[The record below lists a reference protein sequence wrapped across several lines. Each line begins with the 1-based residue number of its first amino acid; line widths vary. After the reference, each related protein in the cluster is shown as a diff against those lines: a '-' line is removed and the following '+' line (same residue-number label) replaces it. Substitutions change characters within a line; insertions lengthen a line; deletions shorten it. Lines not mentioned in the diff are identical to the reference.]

1 LDWSF
6 AHLIAPVVTTTS
18 IILSSNK
25 IQNGHILL
33 PANPGPPGN
42 GRENG
47 EQERERK
54 RDRERQKVSH
64 YIVKLSMVQS
74 NSHNSGIGRASIKS
88 RLCLCYQIKI
98 IFTQISYRDEK
109 MRNVYLEI
117 KGYAGQQHNCDT
129 VHAEE
134 LVVCFCL
141 KCFCSIPI
149 HCSVTYEY

>member
-47 EQERERK
+47 EQERERERETE
-54 RDRERQKVSH
+54 RDRKSVITLSSYLWCSLTVTTRDWASFYQKSAMFM
-64 YIVKLSMVQS
+64 LP
-74 NSHNSGIGRASIKS
+74 
-88 RLCLCYQIKI
+88 
-98 IFTQISYRDEK
+98 D
-109 MRNVYLEI
+109 
-117 KGYAGQQHNCDT
+117 
-129 VHAEE
+129 
-134 LVVCFCL
+134 
-141 KCFCSIPI
+141 
-149 HCSVTYEY
+149 

>member
-47 EQERERK
+47 EQERERETE

-74 NSHNSGIGRASIKS
+74 NSHNSGLGELLSKVGHVYATRLRLSLHRLAIGLGR
-88 RLCLCYQIKI
+88 
-98 IFTQISYRDEK
+98 
-109 MRNVYLEI
+109 
-117 KGYAGQQHNCDT
+117 
-129 VHAEE
+129 
-134 LVVCFCL
+134 
-141 KCFCSIPI
+141 
-149 HCSVTYEY
+149 